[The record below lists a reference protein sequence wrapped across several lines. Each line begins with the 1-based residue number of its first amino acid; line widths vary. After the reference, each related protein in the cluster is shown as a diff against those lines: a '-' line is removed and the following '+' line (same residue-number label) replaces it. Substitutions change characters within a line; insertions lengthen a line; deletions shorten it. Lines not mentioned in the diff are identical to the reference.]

1 MNPYIYQYD
10 NWPNFK
16 WDDKEI
22 LISLANVR
30 NFQGILQGKMES
42 IGFELREEAMLDT
55 LTLDVVKSSE
65 IEGEILNPAL
75 VRSSI
80 ARHLGMDIAGL
91 PPSDRNVDGV
101 VQMMLDATQNFNI
114 PLTFDRLF
122 DWHASLFPTGRIG
135 MYKIE
140 VGQFRSDN
148 LGPMQVVS
156 GAMGKEKIHYQAPDA
171 NMVEKEMTLF
181 VNWFNNE
188 NNIDPVLKA
197 AIAHLWFVT
206 IHPFDDGNGR
216 IARAITDMQLARSDG
231 SNQRFY
237 SMSAQIK
244 LDRKNYYNILEKTQ
258 SNDLN
263 ITNYLKW
270 FIKSLTSA
278 LIHSD
283 KTLSKVLDKAYFWN
297 LNSNIP
303 LNDRQKNMINKLF
316 DGFKGNLNSS
326 KWAKISNCSTDTALR
341 DIQDLINKNILS
353 KDSAGGRST
362 NYHLIFQS
370 HPPIILKIKEQQNIK
385 NKELKV
391 PSVEDIKRVSNRKG
405 KGLS

>member
-1 MNPYIYQYD
+1 MNSYIYQYD

-16 WDDKEI
+16 WEDKVI

-30 NFQGILQGKMES
+30 NLEGILQGKMES

-55 LTLDVVKSSE
+55 LTLDIVKSSE
-65 IEGEILNPAL
+65 IEGEILNPEL

-91 PPSDRNVDGV
+91 LPSDRNVDGV
-101 VQMMLDATQNFNI
+101 VQMMLDATQNFNT

-122 DWHASLFPTGRIG
+122 DWHAALFPTGRSG
-135 MYKIE
+135 MNKIE
-140 VGQFRSDN
+140 VGRFRNDQ

-156 GAMGKEKIHYQAPDA
+156 GALGKEKIHYQAPDA
-171 NMVEKEMTLF
+171 NMLEKEMTLF
-181 VNWFNNE
+181 VNWFNHE

-263 ITNYLKW
+263 ITNFLKW
-270 FIKSLTSA
+270 FIKSLSNA
-278 LIHSD
+278 LLNSD

-297 LNSNIP
+297 LNSNIS
-303 LNDRQKNMINKLF
+303 LNERQKKMINKLF
-316 DGFKGNLNSS
+316 VGFKGNLTSS
-326 KWAKISNCSTDTALR
+326 KWANINKCSSDTALR

-353 KDSAGGRST
+353 KDHAGGRST
-362 NYHLIFQS
+362 KYNLIFQS
-370 HPPIILKIKEQQNIK
+370 HPPIILK
-385 NKELKV
+385 NKDLKV
-391 PSVEDIKRVSNRKG
+391 PSVEDIKRVSSRKG
-405 KGLS
+405 KGLSL